1 MTDTL
6 KALFLWQKFPKFIL
20 GFMALSILASVG
32 FFTAGQLNSLG
43 NLSKWAFLPAF
54 AGVGLRT
61 QLRDLVNQGWRPILV
76 GVLGE
81 IFIALLTLGLV
92 FWAFPHGGAPLQG
105 VTPR

>member
-1 MTDTL
+1 
-6 KALFLWQKFPKFIL
+6 
-20 GFMALSILASVG
+20 MALSILASIG
-32 FFTAGQLNSLG
+32 FFTASQLNSLG

-81 IFIALLTLGLV
+81 IFLALLTLAMVLAV
-92 FWAFPHGGAPLQG
+92 YHHGAAK
-105 VTPR
+105 